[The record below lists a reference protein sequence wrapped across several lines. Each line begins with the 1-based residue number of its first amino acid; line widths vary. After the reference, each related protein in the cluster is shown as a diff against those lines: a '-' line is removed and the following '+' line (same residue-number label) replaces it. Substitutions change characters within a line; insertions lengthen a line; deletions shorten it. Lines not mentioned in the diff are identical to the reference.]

1 MRARSPYSVIPAP
14 EPGSSALKS
23 LSAENFFRAADAA
36 PLDAG
41 SGAGMTEK
49 SGAWPIDV

>member
-1 MRARSPYSVIPAP
+1 MRARPPYAVIPAS

-23 LSAENFFRAADAA
+23 LSAVNFFRAADAT

-41 SGAGMTEK
+41 SWAGMTEK